1 MVKLGKIIED
11 VRSISNETHKVTSSI
26 YISYNFYYRVQKC
39 VNIKITR
46 VRLKVQCLV
55 SVLSRPGIVFHKI
68 GFWTTNILDFKG
80 CILSRHF
87 SLDTINQPKRK
98 YFQIGDWKILFKEK
112 LSCLMVPYIYADS
125 LCRASVLLENAVF
138 FFDNKKQMKIDS
150 EKASA

>member
-1 MVKLGKIIED
+1 M
-11 VRSISNETHKVTSSI
+11 
-26 YISYNFYYRVQKC
+26 YRVQKC

-55 SVLSRPGIVFHKI
+55 SVLSHSGESCGTCFRRPGIVFHKI
-68 GFWTTNILDFKG
+68 GFWTTNILAFKG

-98 YFQIGDWKILFKEK
+98 YFQIGDWKILFKEE

-125 LCRASVLLENAVF
+125 LFRASVFLENAVF

-150 EKASA
+150 EKASV